1 MAQGNPDIIKSVEK
15 DIEELSKPVFE
26 IKLTKDEVLDLI
38 VILSKEYDNTGHLL
52 AKFAD
57 IAKSAS
63 E

>member
-1 MAQGNPDIIKSVEK
+1 MAQGNSDIIKSVEK